1 MPHRGEGRAAAAT
14 APQDGGMP
22 SPLAALL
29 CAAAADAL
37 AFVLPVSCA
46 GCGAADSALCA
57 SCRARVATPC
67 GVRQTIGPRLTVH
80 SAFAYDGEIARVL
93 RALKADGR
101 TGLARPLGAA
111 LAVHA
116 ASVFPGEQVM
126 FVPVPTSAA
135 AMRRRGYRVVE
146 LLLRRSALPALPV
159 LRAAHGVADQRRLG
173 RDARAR
179 NVAGSLVASPRA
191 RGREVVI
198 VDDVVTTG
206 STLLEA
212 QRALTAVG
220 AVVRGGLT
228 VAATPK
234 RTIGA

>member
-1 MPHRGEGRAAAAT
+1 MP
-14 APQDGGMP
+14 
-22 SPLAALL
+22 PLAALL
-29 CAAAADAL
+29 RAALADAL

-46 GCGAADSALCA
+46 GCGAPDAPVCS
-57 SCRARVATPC
+57 SCRTLLATPD
-67 GVRQTIGPRLTVH
+67 GVRQTIGAGMTVH
-80 SAFAYDGEIARVL
+80 SAFVYDAEVARML
-93 RALKADGR
+93 RAFKADGR

-111 LAVHA
+111 LGVHA
-116 ASVFPGEQVM
+116 ASVCAGGSVM

-135 AMRRRGYRVVE
+135 AMRRRGYRVVD
-146 LLLRRSALPALPV
+146 LLLRRSALPTLPA
-159 LRAAHGVADQRRLG
+159 LRAARGIADQRRLG

-179 NVAGSLVASPRA
+179 NVVGSLVASPRA
-191 RGREVVI
+191 HGREVVI